1 MLSENTEEILRNP
14 HNTITTNDNVKIA
27 SLKQPVDHEI
37 NQNTLPRTSIV
48 S

>member
-14 HNTITTNDNVKIA
+14 HNTITMNNNVKTT

-37 NQNTLPRTSIV
+37 NSIF
-48 S
+48 SFNEIK